1 MLTTNHKWLLGT
13 PFICASYPDVALKII
28 GELSQAGLAGLDRW
42 GITAK
47 CEGISPHKIR
57 ISINQLES
65 YGVID
70 CDTRNYTLALSD
82 YRSCIIDKFNS
93 TQARLLSFI
102 TRHRNGK
109 AATAGEIHAHYLLER
124 SQLQPAARRLE
135 ANGYITITLSN
146 DPGTR
151 SKLIY
156 QLKDLTAKTVGAL
169 LDLQYP

>member
-1 MLTTNHKWLLGT
+1 MLTTNHRWLLGT
-13 PFICASYPDVALKII
+13 PFICASYPDVALVII
-28 GELSQAGLAGLDRW
+28 RELSKAGIAGLNRW
-42 GITAK
+42 GITGK
-47 CEGISPHKIR
+47 CEGISPHKLR
-57 ISINQLES
+57 ITINQLES

-82 YRSCIIDKFNS
+82 YRSYIIDSFNS

-102 TRHRNGK
+102 SRHRNGTS
-109 AATAGEIHAHYLLER
+109 ASAGEINSHYLLER

-135 ANGYITITLSN
+135 TKGYITISLSK

-156 QLKDLTAKTVGAL
+156 QLNDLTSKKVGTMV
-169 LDLQYP
+169 DLMNK